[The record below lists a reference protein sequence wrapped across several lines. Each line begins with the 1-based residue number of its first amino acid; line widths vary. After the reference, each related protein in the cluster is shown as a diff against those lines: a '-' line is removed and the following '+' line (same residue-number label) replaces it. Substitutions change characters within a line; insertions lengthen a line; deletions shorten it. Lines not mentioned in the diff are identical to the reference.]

1 MLVRDLMIPETRLK
15 YLHDNIYIRVH
26 VIRQD
31 DYGTQML
38 GQDGRVMEYKR
49 RLDGPGIPGKLQE

>member
-1 MLVRDLMIPETRLK
+1 MIPETRLK